1 MRTITQK
8 VAAGIKFLNKYGPK
22 NWLRKIKVTQLD
34 LASSFSCILGQIY
47 GSYNNGCESLNEH
60 KPSFGDDG
68 FVGVEIR
75 SNLGFTIDLTKTSYN
90 DLYWN
95 KLTEAW
101 KVAIRAE
108 KKKAKATKLQAA

>member
-1 MRTITQK
+1 MRTIKQK

-34 LASSFSCILGQIY
+34 LASSFS
-47 GSYNNGCESLNEH
+47 NNGCESLNEH